1 MGESFIK
8 PWLDSYGFAFH
19 LTFIYNICPF
29 IYVWQQENYTMMS
42 QNPAAVCALC
52 SWKSRCGVKRLLM
65 PQLSWAVG
73 EGGYRRAVIPQVC
86 GHYWAG
92 PPYP

>member
-29 IYVWQQENYTMMS
+29 IYV
-42 QNPAAVCALC
+42 
-52 SWKSRCGVKRLLM
+52 
-65 PQLSWAVG
+65 
-73 EGGYRRAVIPQVC
+73 
-86 GHYWAG
+86 
-92 PPYP
+92 